1 MAHSRIF
8 QVSIRPI
15 EADDYASPSDFYDN
29 SGDFA
34 DYIGDEVEG
43 DDRLEDI
50 DNLAHKLIDLFTLDE
65 PGGDTLT
72 YRGDDAMAA
81 FTQRWAAAIS
91 DAAGKVTARN
101 ILDWQ
106 GRYDVKT
113 VCEEAA
119 LNTSYRFK
127 IEDWN
132 GDYADTPAELVCYVA
147 SNMRKGDKLY
157 IGAVIDFH
165 Y

>member
-15 EADDYASPSDFYDN
+15 EADDYAQSSDFYDN

-43 DDRLEDI
+43 DDRKEDI
-50 DNLAHKLIDLFTLDE
+50 DYLAHELRDLFTPDE

-72 YRGDDAMAA
+72 YRGEDAMEA
-81 FTQRWAAAIS
+81 FKQRWADAIK
-91 DAAGKVTARN
+91 DAAGKVTAMN
-101 ILDWQ
+101 ILDWH
-106 GRYDVKT
+106 GRYDVKK

-132 GDYADTPAELVCYVA
+132 GDYADTPAELVTYVA
-147 SNMRKGDKLY
+147 SKMKKGDKLY
-157 IGAVIDFH
+157 VGAVIDYH